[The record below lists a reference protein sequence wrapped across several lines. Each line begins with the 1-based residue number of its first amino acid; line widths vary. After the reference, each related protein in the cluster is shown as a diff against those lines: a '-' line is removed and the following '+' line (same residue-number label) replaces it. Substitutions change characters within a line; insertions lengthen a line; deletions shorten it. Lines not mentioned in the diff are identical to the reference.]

1 MSDRDQM
8 GAFIEALKEHDSF
21 SILTHVSP
29 DGDTLGSALA
39 VRLLLK
45 ELGKT
50 AEVICEE
57 PVPHIYEFLPGA
69 QSVVLPSE
77 AKGCKVVIA
86 CDCADKQRFK
96 KCEAIF
102 ENASLTLAID
112 HHFTNKGYADI
123 NVIRADASAVCE
135 IVFDL
140 YHAMG
145 VKIGE
150 DAAVCIYTG
159 IVTDTGNLTYS
170 NTSPRAIRMVAD
182 LLAEGLNITEVNR
195 LIYRTVPYVK
205 TRIQGHVLSN
215 MKLMEDGRI
224 GLATLTIGEMDSY
237 GATNEDCEGLVDSVR
252 DVESVKVAVFIREGR
267 DGTFKVS
274 LRSKE
279 CADVGRIAG
288 KYGGGGHPAAAGY
301 SSKEPLSTTI
311 ANVIRDIKDEMQRFE
326 TVSEEKN
333 DNASDGT
340 AKPRLPK
347 EK

>member
-96 KCEAIF
+96 KADFIF

-112 HHFTNKGYADI
+112 HHFTNKGYADANLI
-123 NVIRADASAVCE
+123 CGDASAACE
-135 IVFDL
+135 VVYELFC
-140 YHAMG
+140 AMD
-145 VKIGE
+145 KPIGH
-150 DAAVCIYTG
+150 DAAVCLYTG

-170 NTSPRAIRMVAD
+170 NTTPDAIRMVAQMLED
-182 LLAEGLNITEVNR
+182 GLNITEINR
-195 LIYRTVPYVK
+195 NIYRTVPFSK
-205 TRIQGHVLSN
+205 TRLQGHVLSN
-215 MKLMEDGRI
+215 MRLEGGGRI
-224 GLATLTIGEMDSY
+224 GLAKLTVAEMDMY
-237 GATNEDCEGLVDSVR
+237 GATNEDCEGIVDSVR
-252 DVESVKVAVFIREGR
+252 DVESVRIAIFIREGR

-288 KYGGGGHPAAAGY
+288 KYGGGGHAGAAGFT
-301 SSKEPLSTTI
+301 SHESLSTTI
-311 ANVIRDIKDEMQRFE
+311 ANVLHDAAEVLGE
-326 TVSEEKN
+326 
-333 DNASDGT
+333 
-340 AKPRLPK
+340 
-347 EK
+347 